1 MADRGA
7 GEDPMS
13 KRQVITSAKVPT
25 TGLPYAQAVR
35 VGDVVFVAGQVA
47 LGPDGKASDGDIT
60 VQTEAV
66 IARIAGILESAG
78 TSLANA
84 VENLCFLADVR
95 RDFAAFNAAYGKHF
109 DTTGPA
115 RTTVQAV
122 LPREGLLV
130 EIRTIAA
137 MP

>member
-1 MADRGA
+1 
-7 GEDPMS
+7 MS
-13 KRQVITSAKVPT
+13 KRQVINSEKVPA

-35 VGDVVFVAGQVA
+35 VGDLVFVAGQVA
-47 LGPDGKASDGDIT
+47 LDQATGQAMAGDIT

-66 IARIAGILESAG
+66 LARIAGILEAAG
-78 TSLANA
+78 TTLANA

-95 RDFAAFNAAYGKHF
+95 RDFAAFNAVYGKHF
-109 DTTGPA
+109 DATGPA

-130 EIRTIAA
+130 EIRTVAA

>member
-1 MADRGA
+1 
-7 GEDPMS
+7 MS
-13 KRQVITSAKVPT
+13 KRQVITSDTVPT

-35 VGDVVFVAGQVA
+35 VGDLVFVAGQVA
-47 LGPDGKASDGDIT
+47 LVDGKAMAGDIT
-60 VQTEAV
+60 AQTEAV
-66 IARIAGILESAG
+66 IARIAGILEAAG

-95 RDFAAFNAAYGKHF
+95 RDFAAFNAVYATHW

-130 EIRTIAA
+130 EIRTVAA

>member
-1 MADRGA
+1 
-7 GEDPMS
+7 MS
-13 KRQVITSAKVPT
+13 RRQVITSDKVPA

-35 VGDVVFVAGQVA
+35 VGDLVFVAGQVA
-47 LGPDGKASDGDIT
+47 LDPATGQAMPGDIT
-60 VQTEAV
+60 AQTEAV
-66 IARIAGILESAG
+66 LGRIAGILEAAG

-84 VENLCFLADVR
+84 VENVCFLADVR
-95 RDFAAFNAAYGKHF
+95 RDFAAFNVVYAAHF

-130 EIRTIAA
+130 EIRTVAA